1 MKRFEEIEVLGN
13 GAFGIVTK
21 CRDKE
26 TGEII
31 AIKKMK
37 QRYGSFDECLQLK
50 EVKSL
55 RKIKHPNV
63 VKLLQVF
70 RENEYL
76 YLAFEL
82 LGKSLLKTANEHGFY
97 REDEVKSIMWQVL
110 TGLAYVHR
118 QGFFHRDLKPDNLLW
133 KDDILKIADFGLA
146 REIRSRPPF
155 TEYCGTRWYRAPEI
169 ILRSEFYNS
178 PVDIW
183 SAGVIMTE
191 LMTGK
196 VLFQG
201 TSETDQI
208 YKIFGIL
215 GTPTQKTW
223 SDGIR
228 LANRLGIRFPT
239 TTPVGLTSVVPNASP
254 LALSLLS
261 EMLRFDPT
269 RRPSA
274 SQALQHDFF
283 KVNPV
288 VVPPVSSSSLEE
300 RKPTLDPGLDEI
312 LNTFTTLSEPTQE
325 SGRGSS
331 FIRMPSLIAHDILSG
346 RSSPL
351 AGRVSGRRHFNDP
364 PPATFDD
371 DLFSGL

>member
-1 MKRFEEIEVLGN
+1 MIHVDRLPKSSGAANHFLYLFRMRRFEELEVLGN
-13 GAFGIVTK
+13 GAFGTVTK

-26 TGEII
+26 TGDLI

-37 QRYGSFDECLQLK
+37 QRYGSFEECLQLK

-76 YLAFEL
+76 YLVFEL
-82 LGKSLLKTANEHGFY
+82 LGKSLLKTANEHGCY
-97 REDEVKSIMWQVL
+97 PEDEVRSIMWQVL

-155 TEYCGTRWYRAPEI
+155 TEYCGTRWYRAPEV

-183 SAGVIMTE
+183 AAGVIMME
-191 LMTGK
+191 LVTGRA
-196 VLFQG
+196 VFQG

-215 GTPTQKTW
+215 GTPTQTSW
-223 SDGIR
+223 RDGVR

-239 TTPVGLTSVVPNASP
+239 AVPVGLASVAPNASSNA
-254 LALSLLS
+254 LALMT
-261 EMLRFDPT
+261 EMLRFDPM

-274 SQALQHDFF
+274 GQALDHEFF
-283 KVNPV
+283 RTNMVTSLPN
-288 VVPPVSSSSLEE
+288 VSNELEGILATIANSLSDA
-300 RKPTLDPGLDEI
+300 P
-312 LNTFTTLSEPTQE
+312 QE
-325 SGRGSS
+325 SEARSGSPNGVFGREL
-331 FIRMPSLIAHDILSG
+331 P
-346 RSSPL
+346 
-351 AGRVSGRRHFNDP
+351 
-364 PPATFDD
+364 FDD
-371 DLFSGL
+371 DLFAEL